1 MNDKE
6 VNIEYFKEEIKKFI
20 EERKWSKYHTPKSL
34 IQALGIEVA
43 ELSEI
48 FLFRDI
54 SLERIFN
61 DEELSGKINDEI
73 ADIFIYL
80 ISLINVLKVDLV
92 TSFSKKMAK
101 NRVKYPISEFSRG
114 NYHKK

>member
-54 SLERIFN
+54 SLEKIFN
-61 DEELSGKINDEI
+61 DKDLYDRINDEI
-73 ADIFIYL
+73 ADVFIYL

-92 TSFSKKMAK
+92 TSFSKKMEK
-101 NRVKYPISEFSRG
+101 NRKKYPISEFNRG
-114 NYHKK
+114 NYYKK